1 MTSAY
6 ARPPTGGGAGDNLQG
21 SGRGSLI
28 KRAMATLNLGAYL

>member
-6 ARPPTGGGAGDNLQG
+6 ARPRGGAEDNLQG